1 MNRPTAVLCMIAGL
15 LGAGAPLQAQ
25 DAAKPQAPW
34 RAASEPKASPAVQA
48 AENARTP
55 GELAPEKR
63 PVPQISVP
71 LKRKA
76 TTDNAAAAAAAASRP
91 GVDDDTARCLAQKSG
106 RERALCEQSKERKPQ
121 AAKSG

>member
-76 TTDNAAAAAAAASRP
+76 TNEDAAAAAASRP
-91 GVDDDTARCLAQKSG
+91 GVDDDAARCLAQKSG